1 MVTSVLYLPNWWQSL
16 ADLSTVQQPVMRIVP
31 VLLFLSTCLQMQPK
45 ATNGFSPYQ
54 LRNIKRSPGS
64 GFTSGNMPETQ
75 LSNMPSHE
83 SGGNIIHQ
91 TSFD

>member
-1 MVTSVLYLPNWWQSL
+1 
-16 ADLSTVQQPVMRIVP
+16 MRIVP

-54 LRNIKRSPGS
+54 LRNIKRPPGS

-83 SGGNIIHQ
+83 SRGNIIEVKRGKVVNVHVGVKVIAPNHQ
-91 TSFD
+91 